1 MKKKILYFTNI
12 FPHYRLAIWKGLL
25 NSKAFDVE
33 IYFSQKNPLGIHTP
47 ELEDVLNES
56 QISKL
61 HFVKNYWIKKK
72 VLIWQSKIIKTA
84 LFSEFDYL
92 LLLGEMNVISSWISI
107 FIAKLRGK
115 KIFMWSHGIY
125 GNESFIKRTS
135 RVTFLKLADV
145 IFLYEN
151 RAKLLL
157 QQNGFSETSLA
168 VVYNSLNY
176 DLYGKLY
183 KGLFNTY
190 KNDFIT
196 FFKDNSLPTIIFI
209 GRLTKIKKLP
219 VLIKSVRK
227 LNQIKIRY
235 NLLIVGSGED
245 QTYLENTF
253 DSLITEGWLY
263 FYGNCFDD
271 NKTSELIY
279 HSDLCV
285 SPGNIGLTAI
295 HSLSYGTPVVSHN
308 NFNNQMPE
316 VEAIIDGENGFLFEE
331 NSSDDLA
338 NKIDNWFLENS
349 NIDKDLIR
357 RIIVDKYNPENQLH
371 IFTDT
376 IIKSNNSILKS

>member
-1 MKKKILYFTNI
+1 LKKKILYFTNI

-25 NSKAFDVE
+25 NSKAFDLE
-33 IYFSQKNPLGIHTP
+33 IYFSQKNPLGIHSP
-47 ELEDVLNES
+47 ELKDIFTNNE
-56 QISKL
+56 ISKL
-61 HFVKNYWIKKK
+61 HLIKNYWVKKK

-92 LLLGEMNVISSWISI
+92 LLLGEMNVVSSWISI

-125 GNESFIKRTS
+125 GNER
-135 RVTFLKLADV
+135 FLKKYLRLLYLKQSDF

-151 RAKLLL
+151 RAKSLL
-157 QQNGFSETSLA
+157 QQNGFHENSLA

-183 KGLFNTY
+183 KRLLNTD
-190 KNDFIT
+190 KNEFIT

-209 GRLTKIKKLP
+209 GRLTKIKRLP
-219 VLIKSVRK
+219 VLIEAVRK

-245 QTYLENTF
+245 QTYLENTYN
-253 DSLITEGWLY
+253 SIVEKGWLH

-295 HSLSYGTPVVSHN
+295 HSLSYGTPVASHN

-316 VEAIIDGENGFLFEE
+316 VEAIIDGENGFLFKE
-331 NSSDDLA
+331 NDSNDLA
-338 NKIDNWFLENS
+338 NNIDNWFLNNS
-349 NIDKDLIR
+349 NVDKDFIR
-357 RIIVDKYNPENQLH
+357 RIILEKYNPENQIR
-371 IFTDT
+371 IFEN
-376 IIKSNNSILKS
+376 IFSNG

>member
-1 MKKKILYFTNI
+1 MKIKILYFTNI

-25 NSKAFDVE
+25 NSNAFDVE
-33 IYFSQKNPLGIHTP
+33 IYFSQKNPLGIHSP
-47 ELEDVLNES
+47 ELKDVFTKNE
-56 QISKL
+56 ISKL
-61 HFVKNYWIKKK
+61 HLIKNYWAKKK

-84 LFSEFDYL
+84 LSSEFDYL
-92 LLLGEMNVISSWISI
+92 LLLGEMNVISSWFSI

-115 KIFMWSHGIY
+115 KLFIWSHGIY
-125 GNESFIKRTS
+125 GNESFIKKTIRL
-135 RVTFLKLADV
+135 TFLKLADV

-157 QQNGFSETSLA
+157 QQNGFNETSLA

-176 DLYGKLY
+176 DLYEKLY
-183 KGLFNTY
+183 KGLLNTN

-245 QTYLENTF
+245 QTFLESTF
-253 DSLITEGWLY
+253 DSLITEGWLH
-263 FYGNCFDD
+263 FYGNCFDN

-295 HSLSYGTPVVSHN
+295 HSLSYGTPVASHN

-316 VEAIIDGENGFLFEE
+316 VETIIDGENGFLFEE

-338 NKIDNWFLENS
+338 NKIDCWFLKNP
-349 NIDKDLIR
+349 NIDKDLMR
-357 RIIVDKYNPENQLH
+357 SIIVEKYNPKNQLR
-371 IFTDT
+371 IFE
-376 IIKSNNSILKS
+376 KMFSNG

>member
-25 NSKAFDVE
+25 NSKAFDLE
-33 IYFSQKNPLGIHTP
+33 IYFSQKNPLGIHSP
-47 ELEDVLNES
+47 ELKDVFTTNE
-56 QISKL
+56 ISKL
-61 HFVKNYWIKKK
+61 QLIKNYWIKKK
-72 VLIWQSKIIKTA
+72 VLIWQSKIIQTA

-107 FIAKLRGK
+107 FIAKIRGK
-115 KIFMWSHGIY
+115 RIFLWSHGIY
-125 GNESFIKRTS
+125 GNESFIKRTI
-135 RVTFLKLADV
+135 RLTFLKSADV

-157 QQNGFSETSLA
+157 QQNRFNENSLA

-176 DLYGKLY
+176 DLYEKLY
-183 KGLFNTY
+183 NRLLNTN

-209 GRLTKIKKLP
+209 GRLTKVKKLP
-219 VLIKSVRK
+219 VLIESIRK
-227 LNQIKIRY
+227 LNQIKISY

-245 QTYLENTF
+245 QTYLKNTF
-253 DSLITEGWLY
+253 WSLIIDGWLH
-263 FYGNCFDD
+263 FYGNCFDE

-295 HSLSYGTPVVSHN
+295 HSLSYGTPVASHN

-316 VEAIIDGENGFLFEE
+316 VEAIIDGVNGFLFTE
-331 NSSDDLA
+331 NDSDNLA
-338 NKIDNWFLENS
+338 NKIDNWFVENP
-349 NIDKDLIR
+349 NIDKDWIR
-357 RIIVDKYNPENQLH
+357 RIIVDKYNPENQIR
-371 IFTDT
+371 IFEK
-376 IIKSNNSILKS
+376 IFSSG

>member
-1 MKKKILYFTNI
+1 LKKKILYFTNI

-25 NSKAFDVE
+25 NSKAFDLE
-33 IYFSQKNPLGIHTP
+33 IYFSQKNPLGIHSP
-47 ELEDVLNES
+47 ELKDIFTNNE
-56 QISKL
+56 ISKL
-61 HFVKNYWIKKK
+61 HLIKNYWVKKK

-92 LLLGEMNVISSWISI
+92 LLLGEMNVVSSWISI

-125 GNESFIKRTS
+125 GNESFSKKYLRLLY
-135 RVTFLKLADV
+135 LKQSDF

-151 RAKLLL
+151 RAKSLL
-157 QQNGFSETSLA
+157 QQNGFNETSLA

-176 DLYGKLY
+176 DLFERLY
-183 KGLFNTY
+183 KGLLNTD
-190 KNDFIT
+190 KNEFIT

-209 GRLTKIKKLP
+209 GRLTKIKRLP
-219 VLIKSVRK
+219 VLIEAVRK

-245 QTYLENTF
+245 QTYLENTYN
-253 DSLITEGWLY
+253 SIVEEGLLH
-263 FYGNCFDD
+263 FYGNCFDE

-295 HSLSYGTPVVSHN
+295 HSLSYGTPVASHS

-331 NSSDDLA
+331 NNSDDLA
-338 NKIDNWFLENS
+338 NKIDNWFLNNS
-349 NIDKDLIR
+349 NLDKDLSR
-357 RIIVDKYNPENQLH
+357 RIIVEKYNPENQMR
-371 IFTDT
+371 IFE
-376 IIKSNNSILKS
+376 KMFSNG

>member
-12 FPHYRLAIWKGLL
+12 FPHYRLSIWKELL
-25 NSKAFDVE
+25 NFKAFNIE
-33 IYFSQKNPLGIHTP
+33 IYFSQKNPFGIHSP
-47 ELEDVLNES
+47 ELKDVFTSNE
-56 QISKL
+56 ISKL
-61 HFVKNYWIKKK
+61 HLIKNYWVKKK
-72 VLIWQSKIIKTA
+72 VLFWQSKIIKTA

-107 FIAKLRGK
+107 FIAKIRGK
-115 KIFMWSHGIY
+115 RIFMWSHGIY
-125 GNESFIKRTS
+125 GNESFIKKTIRL
-135 RVTFLKLADV
+135 TFLKLANV

-157 QQNGFSETSLA
+157 QQNGFNETSLA

-176 DLYGKLY
+176 DLYEKLY
-183 KGLFNTY
+183 KRLLNSN

-209 GRLTKIKKLP
+209 GRLTKVKKLP
-219 VLIKSVRK
+219 ILIESVRK
-227 LNQIKIRY
+227 SNQIKIRY

-253 DSLITEGWLY
+253 RFLITDGWLH
-263 FYGNCFDD
+263 FYGNCFDE

-295 HSLSYGTPVVSHN
+295 HSLSYGTPVASHS

-316 VEAIIDGENGFLFEE
+316 VEAIIDGENGFLFTE
-331 NSSDDLA
+331 NDSDNLA
-338 NKIDNWFLENS
+338 NKIDNWFVENP
-349 NIDKDLIR
+349 NIDKDFIR
-357 RIIVDKYNPENQLH
+357 KIILEKYNPENQIR
-371 IFTDT
+371 IFEN
-376 IIKSNNSILKS
+376 IFSNG

>member
-25 NSKAFDVE
+25 NSKIFDLE
-33 IYFSQKNPLGIHTP
+33 IYFSQKNPLGIHSP
-47 ELEDVLNES
+47 ELKDIFTSNER
-56 QISKL
+56 SKL
-61 HFVKNYWIKKK
+61 HLIKNYWIKKK
-72 VLIWQSKIIKTA
+72 VLIGQSKIIKTTF
-84 LFSEFDYL
+84 FSEFDYL

-125 GNESFIKRTS
+125 GNESFIKRTI

-176 DLYGKLY
+176 DLNGKLY

-219 VLIKSVRK
+219 VLIESVRK

-253 DSLITEGWLY
+253 DSLITEGWLH
-263 FYGNCFDD
+263 FYGNCFED

-279 HSDLCV
+279 HSDLCI

-295 HSLSYGTPVVSHN
+295 HSLSYGTPVASHS

-338 NKIDNWFLENS
+338 NKIDSWFLNNS
-349 NIDKDLIR
+349 NLDKDLIR

-371 IFTDT
+371 IFTDM

>member
-25 NSKAFDVE
+25 NSKAFDLE
-33 IYFSQKNPLGIHTP
+33 IYFSQKNPLEIHTP

-84 LFSEFDYL
+84 LFSQFDYL
-92 LLLGEMNVISSWISI
+92 LLLGEMNVVSSWISI

-125 GNESFIKRTS
+125 GNESFLKRHF
-135 RVTFLKLADV
+135 RLLFLKQSDL

-157 QQNGFSETSLA
+157 QQNGFKEASLA

-176 DLYGKLY
+176 ELFDELY
-183 KGLFNTY
+183 KGLLNTN
-190 KNDFIT
+190 KNEFIP
-196 FFKDNSLPTIIFI
+196 FFKDNTLPTLIFI
-209 GRLTKIKKLP
+209 GRLTKTKKLP
-219 VLIKSVRK
+219 ILIEAFKI

-235 NLLIVGSGED
+235 NFLIIGGGED
-245 QTYLENTF
+245 QIYLENTCN
-253 DSLITEGWLY
+253 SLINRGCLH

-271 NKTSELIY
+271 NKTSGLIY

-295 HSLSYGTPVVSHN
+295 HSLSYGTPVASHN

-316 VEAIIDGENGFLFEE
+316 IEAIVDGENGFLFEE

-338 NKIDNWFLENS
+338 NKIDNWFLNNS
-349 NIDKDLIR
+349 NVDKDLIR
-357 RIIVDKYNPENQLH
+357 KIIVDKYNPENQMRVFEK
-371 IFTDT
+371 IFSDG
-376 IIKSNNSILKS
+376 

>member
-1 MKKKILYFTNI
+1 LKKKILYFTNI
-12 FPHYRLAIWKGLL
+12 FPHYRLSIWKELL
-25 NSKAFDVE
+25 NFKAFNIE
-33 IYFSQKNPLGIHTP
+33 IYFSQKNPFGIHSP
-47 ELEDVLNES
+47 ELKDVFTSNE
-56 QISKL
+56 ISKL
-61 HFVKNYWIKKK
+61 HLIKNYWVKKK
-72 VLIWQSKIIKTA
+72 VLFWQSKIIKTA

-107 FIAKLRGK
+107 FIAKIRGK
-115 KIFMWSHGIY
+115 RIFMWSHGIY
-125 GNESFIKRTS
+125 GNESFIKKTIRL
-135 RVTFLKLADV
+135 TFLKLANV

-157 QQNGFSETSLA
+157 QQNGFNETSLA

-176 DLYGKLY
+176 DLYEKLY
-183 KGLFNTY
+183 KRLLNSN

-209 GRLTKIKKLP
+209 GRLTKVKKLP
-219 VLIKSVRK
+219 ILIESVRK
-227 LNQIKIRY
+227 SNQIKIRY

-253 DSLITEGWLY
+253 RFLITDGWLH
-263 FYGNCFDD
+263 FYGNCFDE

-295 HSLSYGTPVVSHN
+295 HSLSYGTPVASHS

-316 VEAIIDGENGFLFEE
+316 VEAIINGKNGFLFEE
-331 NSSDDLA
+331 NDSNDLS

-357 RIIVDKYNPENQLH
+357 RIIVEKYNPENQMR
-371 IFTDT
+371 IFEK
-376 IIKSNNSILKS
+376 IFSNG

>member
-1 MKKKILYFTNI
+1 LKKKILYFTNI
-12 FPHYRLAIWKGLL
+12 FPHYRLSIWKELL
-25 NSKAFDVE
+25 NFKAFNIE
-33 IYFSQKNPLGIHTP
+33 IYFSQKNPFGIHSP
-47 ELEDVLNES
+47 ELKDVFTSNE
-56 QISKL
+56 ISKL
-61 HFVKNYWIKKK
+61 HLIKNYWVKKK
-72 VLIWQSKIIKTA
+72 VLFWQSKIIKTA

-107 FIAKLRGK
+107 FIAKIRGK
-115 KIFMWSHGIY
+115 RIFMWSHGIY
-125 GNESFIKRTS
+125 GNESFIKKTIRL
-135 RVTFLKLADV
+135 TFLKLANV

-157 QQNGFSETSLA
+157 QQNGFNETSLA

-176 DLYGKLY
+176 DLYEKLY
-183 KGLFNTY
+183 KRLLNSN

-209 GRLTKIKKLP
+209 GRLTKVKKLP
-219 VLIKSVRK
+219 ILIESVRK
-227 LNQIKIRY
+227 SNQIKIRY

-253 DSLITEGWLY
+253 RFLITDGWLH
-263 FYGNCFDD
+263 FYGNCFDE

-295 HSLSYGTPVVSHN
+295 HSLSYGTPVASHS

-316 VEAIIDGENGFLFEE
+316 VEAIIDGENGFLFTE
-331 NSSDDLA
+331 NDSDNLA
-338 NKIDNWFLENS
+338 NKIDNWFVENP
-349 NIDKDLIR
+349 NIDKDFIR
-357 RIIVDKYNPENQLH
+357 KIILEKYNPENQIR
-371 IFTDT
+371 IFEN
-376 IIKSNNSILKS
+376 IFSNG